1 MLNMQKTFI
10 NKTEKIDIIA
20 EILKDFTS
28 KSIENSLNITSY
40 PINL

>member
-1 MLNMQKTFI
+1 MQKAFI
-10 NKTEKIDIIA
+10 NKTEKIDIIS

-28 KSIENSLNITSY
+28 KSIENNLTITSY